1 MIMSI
6 VNDGGMMSKKLQLLD
21 CTLRDGCYI
30 VEAKFG
36 EALIKGLLKRL
47 YAAGVDIIECGWLK
61 NEPHAEGSAFFHLPD
76 ELEPYLPQEGR
87 NDRQLCLM
95 IDWDRYDLKQLPPF
109 SGQGADTIRMVFPH
123 GKSKEAIALSRK
135 IVSQGYRLFFQA
147 ANTLSYSDEELE
159 KLAEQVND
167 SGAEAL
173 SIVDTFGAMY
183 PADLER
189 IHGVLD
195 RRLAPHIK
203 LGFHSHNNQQLSF
216 ALSMRFAELNAMS
229 TRQGII
235 DSSLSGL
242 GRGAGNA
249 TTELVSS
256 YLNRCCSSH
265 YDLNEILD
273 AIDTYIEPLKTNFSW
288 GYNTSYFIS
297 GYYCCHVN
305 NIAYLKKN
313 HRTLSRDMRLIIG
326 SLSPDERLQ
335 YKYDNLERKY
345 LDYSN
350 RTVDDT
356 EARTYIKRQ
365 FEGRKLLLLAP
376 GRTLETHQEKI
387 DSFIREERPL
397 VIGINSI
404 PAHYSCDWL
413 FFSKPL
419 RYEYAREKSSE
430 TFVKTPKILASNIKT
445 AGDDKEYIVN
455 YNLLIKLGWIFFDD
469 SMIMFLRLLEK
480 LGEQNVYLA
489 GFDGFSLSESYN
501 YADPFLQGE
510 LDLQK
515 RKELNADISSMLR
528 DVLDEAGVR
537 LKLTFLTPSV
547 YNSEDK
553 R

>member
-6 VNDGGMMSKKLQLLD
+6 VNDGVIMSKKLQLLD

-47 YAAGVDIIECGWLK
+47 YAAGIDIIECGWLK
-61 NEPHAEGSAFFHLPD
+61 NEAHSEGSAFFHIPE
-76 ELEPYLPQEGR
+76 ELEPYLPKEAGHS
-87 NDRQLCLM
+87 RQLCLM
-95 IDWDRYDLKQLPPF
+95 IDWDRYDLAQLPMY

-123 GKSKEAIALSRK
+123 GKSKEAIRLSHR
-135 IVSQGYRLFFQA
+135 IVTQGYRLFFQA
-147 ANTLSYSDEELE
+147 ANTLSYNDDELTE
-159 KLAEQVND
+159 LAEQVND

-189 IHGVLD
+189 IYGVLD
-195 RRLAPHIK
+195 RRLASHVK

-216 ALSMRFAELNAMS
+216 ALSMKFAEPSAMS
-229 TRQGII
+229 SRLCII

-256 YLNRCCSSH
+256 YLNRCHSSH

-273 AIDTYIEPLKTNFSW
+273 AIDTYIEPLKANFSW

-326 SLSPDERLQ
+326 SLSPEERLQ
-335 YKYDNLERKY
+335 YKYDNLEKKY

-350 RTVDDT
+350 RTVDDA
-356 EARTYIKRQ
+356 EARTYIKGQ

-387 DSFIREERPL
+387 ACFIRDENPL
-397 VIGINSI
+397 VVGINSI

-419 RYEYAREKSSE
+419 RYEYAREKSPE
-430 TFVKTPKILASNIKT
+430 RFAMIPKILASNIKT
-445 AGDDKEYIVN
+445 SGEDNEYIVN

-480 LGEQNVYLA
+480 LGNQEVYLA
-489 GFDGFSLSESYN
+489 GFDGFSLSENYN

-515 RKELNADISSMLR
+515 RKELNADISSMLN
-528 DVLDEAGVR
+528 DLVEEAATR
-537 LKLTFLTPSV
+537 FKLTFLTPSI
-547 YNSEDK
+547 YK
-553 R
+553 QK